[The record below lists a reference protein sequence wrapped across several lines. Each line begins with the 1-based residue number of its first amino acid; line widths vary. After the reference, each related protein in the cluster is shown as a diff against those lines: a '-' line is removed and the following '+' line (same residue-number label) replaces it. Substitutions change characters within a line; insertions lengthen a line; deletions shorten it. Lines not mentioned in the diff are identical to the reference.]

1 MRVKDIQSVAAQI
14 PTVAIAEDKKG
25 SGSFEREFNRRMT
38 HYGNLEYEKYVKEL
52 QDKIAKQGELIG
64 QKADIAA
71 YQKYRE
77 LIIELLNQTA
87 SNAYALGKSEK
98 FDSRGRHK
106 VFMVIR
112 LVNKKLDEL
121 ASQILNDEQ
130 DRLTM
135 LNLVDDIRGMLVDLF
150 L

>member
-1 MRVKDIQSVAAQI
+1 MRVKDIQSVTAQI
-14 PTVAIAEDKKG
+14 PSITIAEDKKG
-25 SGSFEREFNRRMT
+25 RGSFEREFNRRMT
-38 HYGNLEYEKYVKEL
+38 HYSNLEYEKYVKEL
-52 QDKIAKQGELIG
+52 QDRIVTQGELIG

-77 LIIELLNQTA
+77 LIVELLNQTA

-121 ASQILNDEQ
+121 ASQILEEEH
-130 DRLTM
+130 DRITT
-135 LNLVDDIRGMLVDLF
+135 LNLVDDIRGLLVDLF